1 LIVKPIH
8 PPQGQFSSRFN
19 WLSLLDQSMV
29 ALVVLGAM
37 FLIGWG
43 CWAYLGFHW
52 AISLCVGLVGGFGL
66 GIFWFLLAIREMEK
80 SEEQN
85 GLGLE

>member
-1 LIVKPIH
+1 MKPIH
-8 PPQGQFSSRFN
+8 PPQDPFSSRFN
-19 WLSLLDQSMV
+19 GLLLLNLSRV
-29 ALVVLGAM
+29 ALVVLGPM

-52 AISLCVGLVGGFGL
+52 AISLGVGLVGGFFL
-66 GIFWFLLAIREMEK
+66 GIFWFLLALCELEK

-85 GLGLE
+85 GFGLE